1 MTSTPHPAMPE
12 DDDFLAAEYVLGV
25 LDLAERSAV
34 GARVLR
40 NATAMTRVAILRNP
54 VLRGLRNL
62 AVRGLSGLP
71 AVQRRFA
78 AAMSETDIHYP
89 ASPLNHVAPG
99 LGGGGRLK
107 PGDHEGLL
115 EATAA
120 LMEKRLSAIG
130 RTAPAFAAALR
141 AYRRA
146 LADGET
152 EMAEGLVAWIAGQPN
167 VAANIA
173 RRGIRRVGAWATSAC
188 LNSPA
193 PVDGFIAALLAS
205 RSRERLI
212 ATLSPEMA
220 LRTGCARASQTK
232 PATPSATVYTGAIVA
247 TWIR

>member
-1 MTSTPHPAMPE
+1 MH
-12 DDDFLAAEYVLGV
+12 
-25 LDLAERSAV
+25 
-34 GARVLR
+34 
-40 NATAMTRVAILRNP
+40 TAMSSSRSSSFARRASVSSSDSDPAAPEIRAQAAS
-54 VLRGLRNL
+54 RGEGSL
-62 AVRGLSGLP
+62 ALSGV
-71 AVQRRFA
+71 ADDGATGGDDV
-78 AAMSETDIHYP
+78 
-89 ASPLNHVAPG
+89 AST
-99 LGGGGRLK
+99 
-107 PGDHEGLL
+107 GDSPSSSD
-115 EATAA
+115 TADDG
-120 LMEKRLSAIG
+120 SG
-130 RTAPAFAAALR
+130 APA
-141 AYRRA
+141 
-146 LADGET
+146 
-152 EMAEGLVAWIAGQPN
+152 GLVPAQPTTPMARQPN